1 MDFYLPSDIYKLEK
15 QLTQSKYTQ
24 DELISMAS
32 NSVANFIFSN
42 FADKKHVLIFC
53 GKGSNAADGFV
64 LANILSNNYKVTIV
78 KVFSADELSST
89 ASIALRELNPNV
101 NLSDLNQ
108 DLDDDYDLLV
118 DAILG
123 IGARAGLAPNIDN
136 GITIINN
143 LKLPT
148 IAIDIPSGINA
159 STGHSLGNFVRANF
173 TITFFAP
180 KVGLV
185 LADGRDASGKIIV
198 SDLIDSLSMPPAL
211 ISYEYK
217 NIAKNLP
224 TRNQNSHKGNYPSVL
239 IVAGGDGYLGALLLC
254 IRTVIKMGAGLV
266 YVVTED
272 SNIKSTLEL
281 YPTIIITSFAN
292 KHLVDSYID
301 KSTVCL
307 LGPGIS
313 NELWAK
319 AILSNV
325 IEKQKR
331 AVIDAGCIRMLGC
344 EANLNNLILTP
355 HPGEAAALLDSTS
368 NSIQQDRLGSITK
381 IVNNY
386 NSVCILKGSGS
397 IIHSPN
403 NEVPILCDYGNPGL
417 ATAGM
422 GDVLAAMVAVM
433 LGYFTNE
440 LDAASIATYM
450 HSYAAD
456 IIAKDEGCIG
466 IEATDLIDK
475 VHQLINKKDLI

>member
-15 QLTQSKYTQ
+15 QLTHTKYTQ

-32 NSVANFIFSN
+32 NSVANFILSN
-42 FADKKHVLIFC
+42 FPDKKHVLIFC

-136 GITIINN
+136 GINKINN

-148 IAIDIPSGINA
+148 IAIDIPSGIDA
-159 STGHSLGNFVRANF
+159 SAGTSLGNFVKANF

-185 LADGRDASGKIIV
+185 LADGRDATGEIII
-198 SDLIDSLSMPPAL
+198 SSMIDSLSLQPAL

-217 NIAKNLP
+217 DVKNLLP
-224 TRNQNSHKGNYPSVL
+224 TRNNNSHKGDYPSIL

-272 SNIKSTLEL
+272 NNIKSALEL
-281 YPTIIITSFAN
+281 YPTIIITSYAN
-292 KHLVDSYID
+292 TSLVDSYID

-307 LGPGIS
+307 LGPGIT
-313 NELWAK
+313 NESWAK
-319 AILSNV
+319 AILDTV

-331 AVIDAGCIRMLGC
+331 VVIDAGCLRMLRG
-344 EANLNNLILTP
+344 NVNVNNSILTP
-355 HPGEAAALLDSTS
+355 HPGEAAALLASTS
-368 NSIQQDRLGSITK
+368 SSIQENRLGSIIK

-397 IIHSPN
+397 IIHSPDN
-403 NEVPILCDYGNPGL
+403 DVPILCNYGNPGL
-417 ATAGM
+417 ASAGM
-422 GDVLAAMVAVM
+422 GDILAAMVAVM
-433 LGYFTNE
+433 YGYLSDQ
-440 LDAASIATYM
+440 LDAAYIATYM

-456 IIAKDEGCIG
+456 SIAKDEGCIG
-466 IEATDLIDK
+466 IEASVLIEK
-475 VHQLINKKDLI
+475 VHQLINKKDII